1 MSRRRKTGRGPA
13 ALVTV
18 VGVAVVW
25 AGAVDGLWW
34 APLLVGFVIG
44 VILRG
49 GRAIVATAGLVAAFG
64 WALPLAWQALHDPIG
79 KVAAVVAGILG
90 LGTTRG
96 PSDIASPPSVAASCS
111 FLHNKRATSGIL
123 TKMSF
128 PVPENV
134 TIWVGWGG
142 ILQT

>member
-1 MSRRRKTGRGPA
+1 VSRRRKTGLGPA

-34 APLLVGFVIG
+34 APLLTGFVIG

-49 GRAIVATAGLVAAFG
+49 GRAIVAAAGLVAVLG
-64 WALPLAWQALHDPIG
+64 WALPLAWQALHSPIG

-90 LGTTRG
+90 LST
-96 PSDIASPPSVAASCS
+96 
-111 FLHNKRATSGIL
+111 TSG
-123 TKMSF
+123 
-128 PVPENV
+128 PVVIVV
-134 TIWVGWGG
+134 TLVLALLLGLAGAWVGAALRRL
-142 ILQT
+142 IVPPRPVL